1 MKRLFIPAI
10 MAVAIVASCEK
21 KNEQAENV
29 ENTTTT
35 EQVAENHDHHATS
48 DEHATT
54 DEHSTEG
61 ATLELDNGKKWKTNA
76 EMLPF
81 INEQEKLLKNYDHAK
96 GDYQK
101 LAANL
106 ASANDKLV
114 QSCTMT
120 GKSHD
125 VLHVWLNDHLQFINQ
140 LKNAANKEEAEQTI
154 AVLDN
159 SMAKYHTYFE

>member
-1 MKRLFIPAI
+1 MAI
-10 MAVAIVASCEK
+10 AILASCEK
-21 KNEQAENV
+21 KKENAENAK
-29 ENTTTT
+29 NTTAT

-48 DEHATT
+48 DEHATA

-61 ATLELDNGKKWKTNA
+61 VALELDNGKKWKTNA

-96 GDYQK
+96 GDYHA

-106 ASANDKLV
+106 ASANDNLV
-114 QSCTMT
+114 KSCTMT

-125 VLHVWLNDHLQFINQ
+125 VLHVWLNDHLQYIKQ
-140 LKNAANKEEAEQTI
+140 LKKSTTKEEAEQTI

-159 SMAKYHTYFE
+159 SMAKFHTYFE

>member
-1 MKRLFIPAI
+1 MAI
-10 MAVAIVASCEK
+10 AILASCEK
-21 KNEQAENV
+21 KKENAENAK
-29 ENTTTT
+29 NTTAT

-48 DEHATT
+48 DEHATA

-61 ATLELDNGKKWKTNA
+61 VALELDNGKKWKTNA

-96 GDYQK
+96 GDYHA

-106 ASANDKLV
+106 ASANDNLV
-114 QSCTMT
+114 KSCTMT

-125 VLHVWLNDHLQFINQ
+125 VLHVWLNDHLQYINQ
-140 LKNAANKEEAEQTI
+140 LKKSTTKEEAEQTI

-159 SMAKYHTYFE
+159 SMAKFHTYFE